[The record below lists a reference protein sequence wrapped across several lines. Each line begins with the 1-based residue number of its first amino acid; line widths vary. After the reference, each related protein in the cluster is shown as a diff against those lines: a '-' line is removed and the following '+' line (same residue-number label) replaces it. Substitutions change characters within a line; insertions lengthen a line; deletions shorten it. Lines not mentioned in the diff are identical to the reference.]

1 MSKIV
6 KAAQFGSIYLVS
18 EPLEHAPVKRAD
30 EFRVG
35 LRKVSEGTV
44 GECNRCKSLVVNA
57 GRIKAEFV
65 EHRLCS
71 LLAGEVLIAAMMR

>member
-1 MSKIV
+1 V

-35 LRKVSEGTV
+35 LRKVSERTV
-44 GECNRCKSLVVNA
+44 RECNRCKSLVVYS
-57 GRIKAEFV
+57 GWIKAEFV

-71 LLAGEVLIAAMMR
+71 LLTGEVLIAAMMR